1 MNKLEEARLRG
12 RRFAAAR
19 AARGLTQ
26 HELGKRVGATQSLI
40 TQIER
45 GLVERSKFDAL
56 IMYELGVQLD
66 EETVRF
72 ILAARRAREAPQ
84 AMAAAQVVAANGTHS
99 DVTHSVCSPP
109 PCAAAEP
116 PEGIGV
122 GGAVGSASPTT
133 TPLPNPPPQPAKP
146 PEGGREHTEFV
157 APLIVPHQDIFPNS
171 HAPAHS
177 DTQQHQ
183 FIL

>member
-1 MNKLEEARLRG
+1 MNKLEDARLRG

-56 IMYELGVQLD
+56 IMYELGLPLD

-84 AMAAAQVVAANGTHS
+84 AMAEAQVVAANGTQ
-99 DVTHSVCSPP
+99 TGATNSVCSPP
-109 PCAAAEP
+109 PCG
-116 PEGIGV
+116 EGLGV
-122 GGAVGSASPTT
+122 GGAVGGASPTT
-133 TPLPNPPPQPAKP
+133 PPLPDPPPQ
-146 PEGGREHTEFV
+146 GGREQT
-157 APLIVPHQDIFPNS
+157 
-171 HAPAHS
+171 
-177 DTQQHQ
+177 
-183 FIL
+183 

>member
-1 MNKLEEARLRG
+1 MNKLEDARLRG

-56 IMYELGVQLD
+56 IMYELGVPLD

-72 ILAARRAREAPQ
+72 ILAVRRARNCPPVSTFAEGDAR
-84 AMAAAQVVAANGTHS
+84 AVALPSATYALPNGTHTGA
-99 DVTHSVCSPP
+99 THSVCSPP
-109 PCAAAEP
+109 PLWAP
-116 PEGIGV
+116 V
-122 GGAVGSASPTT
+122 GWG
-133 TPLPNPPPQPAKP
+133 
-146 PEGGREHTEFV
+146 
-157 APLIVPHQDIFPNS
+157 
-171 HAPAHS
+171 
-177 DTQQHQ
+177 
-183 FIL
+183 

>member
-56 IMYELGVQLD
+56 IMYELGLPLD

-84 AMAAAQVVAANGTHS
+84 AMAHAQAVAANGTHS
-99 DVTHSVCSPP
+99 GVTHSVCSPP
-109 PCAAAEP
+109 TSGEP
-116 PEGIGV
+116 LGV
-122 GGAVGSASPTT
+122 RAAVGAPSLT
-133 TPLPNPPPQPAKP
+133 PPPTPHP
-146 PEGGREHTEFV
+146 P
-157 APLIVPHQDIFPNS
+157 PPS
-171 HAPAHS
+171 
-177 DTQQHQ
+177 
-183 FIL
+183 

>member
-1 MNKLEEARLRG
+1 MNKLEDARLRG

-56 IMYELGVQLD
+56 IMYELGLPLD

-72 ILAARRAREAPQ
+72 ILAARQARNCPPVSTFTEADARA
-84 AMAAAQVVAANGTHS
+84 VALPSATYALPKGTHTGA
-99 DVTHSVCSPP
+99 THLACSPP
-109 PCAAAEP
+109 PCG
-116 PEGIGV
+116 EGLGV
-122 GGAVGSASPTT
+122 GVPIETTLAT
-133 TPLPNPPPQPAKP
+133 TPLPNPPPQV
-146 PEGGREHTEFV
+146 G
-157 APLIVPHQDIFPNS
+157 
-171 HAPAHS
+171 
-177 DTQQHQ
+177 
-183 FIL
+183 